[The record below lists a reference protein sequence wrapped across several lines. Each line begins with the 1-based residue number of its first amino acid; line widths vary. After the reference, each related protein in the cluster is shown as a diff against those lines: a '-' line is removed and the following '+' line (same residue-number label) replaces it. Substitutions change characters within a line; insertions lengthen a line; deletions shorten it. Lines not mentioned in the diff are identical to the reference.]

1 MLVHGVWGDQL
12 PNDDMTDEEL
22 EVFGVDWEALCDET
36 PLHSQQTNNADAE
49 GWTSWVGQ
57 IGPPANLSEVSVES
71 PTGPMQAAEVQVLLH
86 NLQAWIGSPNDADR
100 VTLWTHGLAFAHILY
115 PHLF

>member
-1 MLVHGVWGDQL
+1 
-12 PNDDMTDEEL
+12 
-22 EVFGVDWEALCDET
+22 
-36 PLHSQQTNNADAE
+36 
-49 GWTSWVGQ
+49 
-57 IGPPANLSEVSVES
+57 
-71 PTGPMQAAEVQVLLH
+71 MQAAEVQVLLH